1 MGGGGVAVVQIK
13 ARFNKVQYHGGT
25 MKRAFGIEREREG
38 KGEEETESEKQRR
51 LIKYAPCCTLGECHD
66 KNNEKLI

>member
-1 MGGGGVAVVQIK
+1 MAVVQIK

-25 MKRAFGIEREREG
+25 MKRAFGIERERGNRAREA
-38 KGEEETESEKQRR
+38 KNENEQQRR

>member
-1 MGGGGVAVVQIK
+1 MAVVQIK

-25 MKRAFGIEREREG
+25 MKRAFGIERKREG
-38 KGEEETESEKQRR
+38 EKGENDSEQQRR